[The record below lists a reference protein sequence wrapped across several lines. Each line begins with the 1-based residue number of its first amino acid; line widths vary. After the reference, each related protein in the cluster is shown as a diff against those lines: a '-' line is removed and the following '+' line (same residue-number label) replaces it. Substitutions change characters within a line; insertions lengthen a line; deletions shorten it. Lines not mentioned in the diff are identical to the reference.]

1 MSSWLG
7 IKDLQSR
14 SNFLSTRISKSQVI
28 IADKTR
34 QVHLTRSVK
43 NSQNNHTVSRVN
55 KQCWSWGQKGPR
67 FPSAHFP
74 IAPPALVIPCWGQL
88 HTWYALIDQCPPEA
102 ITASLRC
109 CRGQNGMVAARGNHW
124 GWVTS
129 DTTQRRMQC
138 YSPNAQCLLEKG
150 CGVIKNRSMKDYL
163 HFKNG

>member
-88 HTWYALIDQCPPEA
+88 HTPGMPSQINAHLKQSQHHSDAVVGRMGWLQLGGTTGDGLLQTPPRGGCNVTLPMLSA
-102 ITASLRC
+102 SWKKDAASLKIE
-109 CRGQNGMVAARGNHW
+109 A
-124 GWVTS
+124 
-129 DTTQRRMQC
+129 
-138 YSPNAQCLLEKG
+138 
-150 CGVIKNRSMKDYL
+150 
-163 HFKNG
+163 